1 MKFAPEIK
9 YVELKT
15 GFSHNGPA
23 WIGLLSYSKS
33 GRTIYFNG
41 KALQSLKGNGIS
53 ANYFDIENNDEY
65 WISGVKKN
73 LQDRHQFGSGIIQVE
88 RRIKEDYMKLV
99 GITELDPKYFGEV
112 DLIEELPINRI
123 YEQENEKDDFVDH
136 DNLRFKKPNELSI
149 EELKIVIEDLSELE
163 TETKYNKARRSMK
176 RSRVEFQIE
185 LDERISRSK

>member
-1 MKFAPEIK
+1 MKVTPEIK
-9 YVELKT
+9 YVELNT
-15 GFSHNGPA
+15 GFSHSGPA
-23 WIGLLSYSKS
+23 WIGLVSYSKS

-41 KALQSLKGNGIS
+41 KALQSLNGNGIF

-73 LQDRHQFGSGIIQVE
+73 LQDRHQFGSGVIQVE

-99 GITELDPKYFGEV
+99 GITELDPKYFEEV
-112 DLIEELPINRI
+112 DLIEELPIARI
-123 YEQENEKDDFVDH
+123 NELENEKDDFVDY
-136 DNLRFKKPNELSI
+136 DDLRFKKPNELSV
-149 EELKIVIEDLSELE
+149 EELKIVIEDLSVLE
-163 TETKYNKARRSMK
+163 AETKYNKARRSMK

>member
-1 MKFAPEIK
+1 MKFAHEIK

-23 WIGLLSYSKS
+23 WIGLISYSKS

-73 LQDRHQFGSGIIQVE
+73 LQDRHQFGGGIVQVE

-99 GITELDPKYFGEV
+99 GINKLDPKYFEEV

-123 YEQENEKDDFVDH
+123 YEQENEEDDFFDH

>member
-1 MKFAPEIK
+1 MKFAHEIK

-23 WIGLLSYSKS
+23 WIGLISYSKS

-73 LQDRHQFGSGIIQVE
+73 LQDRHQFGGGIVQVE
-88 RRIKEDYMKLV
+88 RRIKENYMKLV
-99 GITELDPKYFGEV
+99 GINKLDPKYFEEV